1 MLQVSR
7 RPDRGK
13 GFRKSGKRFVKVAL
27 YRFRIFP
34 ERFDWRWSALF
45 VPVAVVIR
53 VRMGRRE
60 KVGSIKAQLLYFI
73 AERFETLGK
82 KFECEFQAHIISVPA
97 RCKISL

>member
-7 RPDRGK
+7 WPDRGK
-13 GFRKSGKRFVKVAL
+13 GFRESGKRFVKIAR
-27 YRFRIFP
+27 YRFGIFP
-34 ERFDWRWSALF
+34 ERFDWRWRALF
-45 VPVAVVIR
+45 VFVAVVIR
-53 VRMGRRE
+53 ARMGRRE
-60 KVGSIKAQLLYFI
+60 KVRSIKAQLFHFI